1 MNIEARKV
9 QLIERITQVDNPS
22 TLDLIHAILEQDDS
36 DFYEE
41 LSEVQINSILKG
53 LSEVKSG
60 DTISHDEVKKIYQKW
75 L

>member
-22 TLDLIHAILEQDDS
+22 TLDLIHAILEQNDS

-60 DTISHDEVKKIYQKW
+60 DTISHDEVKKTYQKW